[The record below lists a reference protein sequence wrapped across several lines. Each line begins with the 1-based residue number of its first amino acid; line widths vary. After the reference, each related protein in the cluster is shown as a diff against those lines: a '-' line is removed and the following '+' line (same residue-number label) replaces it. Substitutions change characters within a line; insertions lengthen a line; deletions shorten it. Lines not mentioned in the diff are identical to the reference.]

1 MKSFT
6 AFNEMVSNKK
16 QKEAIES
23 AKLDR
28 KSALKVA
35 SKTYKE
41 DTELEEGLK
50 QARKNVGMDP
60 NKPSCWKGYKATG
73 TKMKGGKQVPDCKK
87 EEVELEEKKNC
98 NHSKKGVECDE
109 HGTEDCTDK
118 VEEGTKYGLYKG
130 SGKPGGAMKAFLDK
144 RAKKLEAE
152 KKKQKPEYRNNPA
165 FGDASHH
172 SNAKNR
178 TEGADIA
185 DILARLEK
193 KRISKGGDPKDSPL
207 PAMKKYHADKAKKKI
222 KESVEKEKEEADGT
236 PSSVEEEIK
245 MTRKAYNKLHK
256 DFKSDDPK
264 KPRTTKYVPGKGTV
278 SMPVKFVDEAKV
290 DQGRSDYGKASI
302 RNYRRMGPGHDDPG
316 MFDPSGKRGK
326 TIDKRREEHKA
337 RRGVKGAKVP
347 AYKVEEKDTSA
358 MKKFL
363 DDKAKKL
370 EKKRNSQS
378 DAAKNNPH
386 FDSTSSMPRS
396 RVYAGLQLSG
406 DSRLGK
412 LLEGLTAKERM
423 KRDAGAI
430 AKKKMRQKEH
440 NKYVN
445 FLDVDEALHPNVARN
460 DAINKANAMKRAKER
475 EASKPSADVIA
486 ARKRQYKGGSDYTTA
501 DKKKVI
507 QSYKKEETILETPK
521 GDAGKDTPTKQ
532 ADRAARSYGSGYGAK
547 YNAPAR
553 KTIHKMKRGVKK
565 YKGEKENND
574 GSTKMTNFIDD
585 RKSHFHTQGKSY
597 DEPSRKKMKKEEVAI
612 SEKIKY
618 DSKGSSMD
626 YFLGKDPKKT
636 KYYKDNKKK
645 NESKSS
651 CECKHESFSDFL
663 KEGNA
668 TGRMLHK
675 SKTQVTGHIS
685 ADRGSDEKKNQSKRK
700 GLEKDLKKHGIG
712 HKKGVGEY
720 KYDSGETGREVSY
733 QTSKPDKMSK
743 RRFGKVMR
751 RLGRKHGQESVITK
765 DKDKPA
771 KLHTTEKGSKQKS
784 ETIGKSKA
792 GKHPQGYGET
802 SGTKVRSAKLPKK
815 TNKSSYHYG

>member
-1 MKSFT
+1 MLSF
-6 AFNEMVSNKK
+6 
-16 QKEAIES
+16 
-23 AKLDR
+23 
-28 KSALKVA
+28 
-35 SKTYKE
+35 
-41 DTELEEGLK
+41 
-50 QARKNVGMDP
+50 
-60 NKPSCWKGYKATG
+60 KGY
-73 TKMKGGKQVPDCKK
+73 
-87 EEVELEEKKNC
+87 L
-98 NHSKKGVECDE
+98 
-109 HGTEDCTDK
+109 
-118 VEEGTKYGLYKG
+118 
-130 SGKPGGAMKAFLDK
+130 
-144 RAKKLEAE
+144 AE
-152 KKKQKPEYRNNPA
+152 KKSK
-165 FGDASHH
+165 
-172 SNAKNR
+172 
-178 TEGADIA
+178 
-185 DILARLEK
+185 IL
-193 KRISKGGDPKDSPL
+193 I
-207 PAMKKYHADKAKKKI
+207 
-222 KESVEKEKEEADGT
+222 
-236 PSSVEEEIK
+236 
-245 MTRKAYNKLHK
+245 N
-256 DFKSDDPK
+256 PK
-264 KPRTTKYVPGKGTV
+264 KDELKE
-278 SMPVKFVDEAKV
+278 VKKNHGEDCDCIKCEQKRRRDDVNDGPDVQNEAKV
-290 DQGRSDYGKASI
+290 DKGRSDYGKASI
-302 RNYRRMGPGHDDPG
+302 RNYRRSGPGHDDPG

-326 TIDKRREEHKA
+326 TIEKRREEHKA

-412 LLEGLTAKERM
+412 LLEGVTAKERM

-521 GDAGKDTPTKQ
+521 GDVGKDRPTKEQ
-532 ADRAARSYGSGYGAK
+532 DRAARSYGSGYGAK

-597 DEPSRKKMKKEEVAI
+597 DEPSRKKTQKEGTSYGLYKGSGKPSGAMKKYLDKKAKMLTKKRDAQ
-612 SEKIKY
+612 SDAAKNNPHFDSTQPSPSGRNKY
-618 DSKGSSMD
+618 EHVSFKN
-626 YFLGKDPKKT
+626 YFT
-636 KYYKDNKKK
+636 
-645 NESKSS
+645 
-651 CECKHESFSDFL
+651 
-663 KEGNA
+663 EGNNTA
-668 TGRMLHK
+668 RMLHK
-675 SKTQVTGHIS
+675 SKTSVTGNIS
-685 ADRGSDEKKNQSKRK
+685 ADRGGDEKKNQASRK
-700 GLEKDLKKHGIG
+700 GLEKDLKKKGIG
-712 HKKGVGEY
+712 YKKGVGKY
-720 KYDSGETGREVSY
+720 KYDSGETGTEVSY

-743 RRFGKVMR
+743 RRFGKTMR

-765 DKDKPA
+765 DKSKPA
-771 KLHTTEKGSKQKS
+771 RLHDTESKKPGKS
-784 ETIGKSKA
+784 INIGKSK
-792 GKHPQGYGET
+792 GGSNPSGMGQT
-802 SGTKVRSAKLPKK
+802 SGDKVRSGKLPTKSKK
-815 TNKSSYHYG
+815 GAYHYG

>member
-1 MKSFT
+1 
-6 AFNEMVSNKK
+6 MVRQA
-16 QKEAIES
+16 QKEGQ
-23 AKLDR
+23 AKASSPEVARVASRIKKSDAKDFASTKHKGLPEKKKMNEEGYDHLR
-28 KSALKVA
+28 DQGKIPPTKGKKDATTMPRSYKPSSPRKGKSALEIVKKSITDKYGKGA
-35 SKTYKE
+35 IMNLKKE
-41 DTELEEGLK
+41 
-50 QARKNVGMDP
+50 
-60 NKPSCWKGYKATG
+60 G
-73 TKMKGGKQVPDCKK
+73 TAYGIYRGDGKMKIG
-87 EEVELEEKKNC
+87 
-98 NHSKKGVECDE
+98 
-109 HGTEDCTDK
+109 
-118 VEEGTKYGLYKG
+118 
-130 SGKPGGAMKAFLDK
+130 
-144 RAKKLEAE
+144 
-152 KKKQKPEYRNNPA
+152 
-165 FGDASHH
+165 
-172 SNAKNR
+172 
-178 TEGADIA
+178 
-185 DILARLEK
+185 
-193 KRISKGGDPKDSPL
+193 
-207 PAMKKYHADKAKKKI
+207 AKKKED
-222 KESVEKEKEEADGT
+222 KNKQEVKAVPADTMEGMYDVDPKTGKSPVAASVEKGNKKTGDKRLRHFAKLAKKMVGEET
-236 PSSVEEEIK
+236 LTE
-245 MTRKAYNKLHK
+245 RQK
-256 DFKSDDPK
+256 DSDNQ
-264 KPRTTKYVPGKGTV
+264 RL
-278 SMPVKFVDEAKV
+278 SQER
-290 DQGRSDYGKASI
+290 GRSNYGKASI
-302 RNYRRMGPGHDDPG
+302 RNMRASGTGGNAADPAERLVA
-316 MFDPSGKRGK
+316 MDAR
-326 TIDKRREEHKA
+326 HKA
-337 RRGVKGAKVP
+337 HKEKRGVKTKGMK
-347 AYKVEEKDTSA
+347 EEVYTGPKKGDLKGYGSKAFKEYEKNMDPKKRQALKDKATKGMKFTHEGKDTSA

-406 DSRLGK
+406 DNRLGK

-668 TGRMLHK
+668 TGRMLQK

-771 KLHTTEKGSKQKS
+771 KLHTTEKGSKEKS
-784 ETIGKSKA
+784 QTLGKSKA
-792 GKHPQGYGET
+792 GKHPKGYGET

>member
-1 MKSFT
+1 MLSFKELSEKKKTNVLINPKKKDITEKNHGEDCDCMKC
-6 AFNEMVSNKK
+6 E
-16 QKEAIES
+16 QKRRKEDVNDGPDIATEES
-23 AKLDR
+23 CGKGMYYCNTDQ
-28 KSALKVA
+28 KCKPIPEG
-35 SKTYKE
+35 YKE
-41 DTELEEGLK
+41 DK
-50 QARKNVGMDP
+50 DGM
-60 NKPSCWKGYKATG
+60 
-73 TKMKGGKQVPDCKK
+73 
-87 EEVELEEKKNC
+87 L
-98 NHSKKGVECDE
+98 
-109 HGTEDCTDK
+109 
-118 VEEGTKYGLYKG
+118 
-130 SGKPGGAMKAFLDK
+130 
-144 RAKKLEAE
+144 
-152 KKKQKPEYRNNPA
+152 
-165 FGDASHH
+165 
-172 SNAKNR
+172 
-178 TEGADIA
+178 
-185 DILARLEK
+185 
-193 KRISKGGDPKDSPL
+193 
-207 PAMKKYHADKAKKKI
+207 
-222 KESVEKEKEEADGT
+222 
-236 PSSVEEEIK
+236 
-245 MTRKAYNKLHK
+245 
-256 DFKSDDPK
+256 
-264 KPRTTKYVPGKGTV
+264 
-278 SMPVKFVDEAKV
+278 VKEAKV
-290 DQGRSDYGKASI
+290 DQGKDDAAKKNERNQRTFGNRRDSKGSARSHEDTEA
-302 RNYRRMGPGHDDPG
+302 RRYNTEKG
-316 MFDPSGKRGK
+316 
-326 TIDKRREEHKA
+326 
-337 RRGVKGAKVP
+337 RGVKMKGK
-347 AYKVEEKDTSA
+347 KDKTPVNYHKQDSQKRVDQLLGK
-358 MKKFL
+358 MKKEEPEVYWSSKAL
-363 DDKAKKL
+363 D
-370 EKKRNSQS
+370 
-378 DAAKNNPH
+378 
-386 FDSTSSMPRS
+386 
-396 RVYAGLQLSG
+396 QL
-406 DSRLGK
+406 D
-412 LLEGLTAKERM
+412 EVTAKERM

>member
-1 MKSFT
+1 
-6 AFNEMVSNKK
+6 MVRQA
-16 QKEAIES
+16 QKEGQ
-23 AKLDR
+23 AKASSPEVARVASRIKKSDAKDFASTKHKGLPEKKKMNEEGYDHLR
-28 KSALKVA
+28 DQGKIPPTKGKRDATTMPRSDKKMKGQTAAQKAAKGKSALEIVKKSITDKYGKGA
-35 SKTYKE
+35 IMNLKKEGTAYGIYKG
-41 DTELEEGLK
+41 DG
-50 QARKNVGMDP
+50 
-60 NKPSCWKGYKATG
+60 
-73 TKMKGGKQVPDCKK
+73 KMKIG
-87 EEVELEEKKNC
+87 
-98 NHSKKGVECDE
+98 
-109 HGTEDCTDK
+109 
-118 VEEGTKYGLYKG
+118 
-130 SGKPGGAMKAFLDK
+130 
-144 RAKKLEAE
+144 
-152 KKKQKPEYRNNPA
+152 
-165 FGDASHH
+165 
-172 SNAKNR
+172 
-178 TEGADIA
+178 
-185 DILARLEK
+185 
-193 KRISKGGDPKDSPL
+193 
-207 PAMKKYHADKAKKKI
+207 AKKKED
-222 KESVEKEKEEADGT
+222 KNKQEVKAVPADTMEGMYD
-236 PSSVEEEIK
+236 V
-245 MTRKAYNKLHK
+245 
-256 DFKSDDPK
+256 DPK
-264 KPRTTKYVPGKGTV
+264 TGESPVAASVRKGNKKTGD
-278 SMPVKFVDEAKV
+278 KRLRHFAKLAKKMV
-290 DQGRSDYGKASI
+290 GEETLTERQKDSDNQRLSQERGRSNYGKASI
-302 RNYRRMGPGHDDPG
+302 RNMRASGTGGNAADPAERLVA
-316 MFDPSGKRGK
+316 MDAR
-326 TIDKRREEHKA
+326 HKA
-337 RRGVKGAKVP
+337 HKEKRGVKTKGMK
-347 AYKVEEKDTSA
+347 EEVYTGPKKGDLKGYGSKAFKEYEKNMDPKKRQALKDKATKGMKFTHEGKDTSA

-406 DSRLGK
+406 DGRLGK

-430 AKKKMRQKEH
+430 AKKKMKQKEH

-486 ARKRQYKGGSDYTTA
+486 ARKRQYKGGSDYTAA

-532 ADRAARSYGSGYGAK
+532 SDRAARSYGSGYGAK

-668 TGRMLHK
+668 TGRMLQK

-700 GLEKDLKKHGIG
+700 GLEKDLKKHKIG

-771 KLHTTEKGSKQKS
+771 KLHTTEKGSKEKS
-784 ETIGKSKA
+784 QTLGKSKA
-792 GKHPQGYGET
+792 GKHPKGYGET

>member
-1 MKSFT
+1 
-6 AFNEMVSNKK
+6 MVRQA
-16 QKEAIES
+16 QKEGQ
-23 AKLDR
+23 AKAASPEVARVASSIKKSDAKDFASTKHKGLPEKKKMNEEGYDHYR
-28 KSALKVA
+28 DNILMKGGDHRSKETKNRSYTPSKPMKGKTAAQKAAKGKSALEIVKKSITDKYGKGA
-35 SKTYKE
+35 IMNLKKEGTAYGIYKG
-41 DTELEEGLK
+41 DG
-50 QARKNVGMDP
+50 
-60 NKPSCWKGYKATG
+60 
-73 TKMKGGKQVPDCKK
+73 KMKIG
-87 EEVELEEKKNC
+87 
-98 NHSKKGVECDE
+98 
-109 HGTEDCTDK
+109 
-118 VEEGTKYGLYKG
+118 
-130 SGKPGGAMKAFLDK
+130 
-144 RAKKLEAE
+144 
-152 KKKQKPEYRNNPA
+152 
-165 FGDASHH
+165 
-172 SNAKNR
+172 
-178 TEGADIA
+178 
-185 DILARLEK
+185 
-193 KRISKGGDPKDSPL
+193 
-207 PAMKKYHADKAKKKI
+207 AKKKEDKNKQEVKAVPADTMEGMYDI
-222 KESVEKEKEEADGT
+222 DPKTGKSPVASSVEKGNKKTGDKRLRHFAKLAK
-236 PSSVEEEIK
+236 K
-245 MTRKAYNKLHK
+245 M
-256 DFKSDDPK
+256 
-264 KPRTTKYVPGKGTV
+264 VG
-278 SMPVKFVDEAKV
+278 EAKV
-290 DQGRSDYGKASI
+290 DKGRSDYGKASI
-302 RNYRRMGPGHDDPG
+302 RNYRRSGPGHDDPG
-316 MFDPSGKRGK
+316 MFDPEGKRGK
-326 TIDKRREEHKA
+326 TIEKRREEHKA

-668 TGRMLHK
+668 TGRMLQK

-784 ETIGKSKA
+784 ETLGKSKA
-792 GKHPQGYGET
+792 GKHPKGYGET